1 MRPSELPGAIKGI
14 VLGFCNTVLVA
25 FCVGATTPGTTL
37 EPFFLVLTLGL
48 MPGLMTGAFLGHLA
62 AQLQHVNRHLVLA
75 GLIGVSCFAVMAL
88 GDMFGVD
95 ELVFTSC
102 FPTAAACSVLERW
115 TRAKPADNS
124 LPLARVA

>member
-14 VLGFCNTVLVA
+14 VLGFANTIICA
-25 FCVGATTPGTTL
+25 FCVGATTPGSMV
-37 EPFFLVLTLGL
+37 EPFCLVLTLGIL
-48 MPGLMTGAFLGHLA
+48 PGLMTGALLGHLA
-62 AQLQHVNRHLVLA
+62 AELRHVNRHVVLA
-75 GLIGVSCFAVMAL
+75 AMIIVACIAVVAL
-88 GDMFGVD
+88 GDMFGVQ

-115 TRAKPADNS
+115 TRAKPDER

>member
-25 FCVGATTPGTTL
+25 FCVGMTTPGSTI
-37 EPFFLVLTLGL
+37 EPFFLVLTLGM
-48 MPGLMTGAFLGHLA
+48 MPGLMTGALLGHLA
-62 AQLQHVNRHLVLA
+62 AEMKHVNRHLVLA
-75 GLIGVSCFAVMAL
+75 GLIGVSCLAVVAL
-88 GDMFGVD
+88 GDMFDVQ

-115 TRAKPADNS
+115 TRARPVDER